1 MHNENYQIEE
11 ASILPG
17 QIFGQSRETT
27 GFLKAISHESR
38 LMILCLLV
46 EGEKAVNE
54 LEDLIGMPQAAVSQH
69 LARLREDRLV
79 KTRRDG
85 RVIYY
90 SPANENVSGV
100 VKELCAVFCKVPM
113 GSLCSAECGQ

>member
-1 MHNENYQIEE
+1 MRNENYKIDES
-11 ASILPG
+11 SIVTG
-17 QIFGQSRETT
+17 QMFGQSRETS

-46 EGEKAVNE
+46 DGEKAVNE

-90 SPANENVSGV
+90 SPANENVSDV
-100 VKELCAVFCKVPM
+100 VKNLCEVFCKVPM
-113 GSLCSAECGQ
+113 GALCKAECK